1 MLFTISGKHVR
12 ITDAVKSYSQEK
24 TSKLPRFYDS
34 INKVEV
40 IIEGNPGGNIAVEI
54 IASAEHNR
62 IFVVS
67 QSGQDAYKCIDT
79 AVHKLQRQLKK
90 IKGKERDS
98 KHADNTKLQ

>member
-12 ITDAVKSYSQEK
+12 ITDAIKSYAQEK
-24 TSKLPRFYDS
+24 TSRLPRFYDS

-40 IIEGNPGGNIAVEI
+40 IIEGNSGGNSEVEI
-54 IASAEHNR
+54 IASAEHNK

-67 QSGQDAYKCIDT
+67 QSGPDAYKCIDT
-79 AVHKLQRQLKK
+79 AVHKLERQLKR

-98 KHADNTKLQ
+98 KHGSLQ